1 MSCHNLENKNFTIM
15 AQSEGKNS
23 QIFKEKLFAHFYK
36 LNWQLWK
43 WFKLTNEWKYQISFP
58 KEVKLPLQ
66 RKTVTS
72 VPPPQ
77 KKKK

>member
-15 AQSEGKNS
+15 AQSEGKKFT
-23 QIFKEKLFAHFYK
+23 IFKEKLFAHFYK

-66 RKTVTS
+66 VKTVTS
-72 VPPPQ
+72 VSPPQ
-77 KKKK
+77 NK